1 MNNIK
6 FLKKLIIFYI
16 IIYILNIN
24 KKIKME
30 CIKNINSNGN
40 NIFQQIGIELHQIIK
55 FIQANS
61 ENLENLEAESD
72 RKRKWSKNDV
82 KLGKKRRNSIELD
95 EHEDENNVKENKK
108 YKEDKEI
115 ERIVLKNKKLKEKIK
130 EFKRYLNE
138 IVKKINEILI
148 KIIQDKI
155 VNSEELKI
163 NKKQELK

>member
-72 RKRKWSKNDV
+72 RKRKRSKNDV
-82 KLGKKRRNSIELD
+82 KLGKKRRI
-95 EHEDENNVKENKK
+95 
-108 YKEDKEI
+108 
-115 ERIVLKNKKLKEKIK
+115 R
-130 EFKRYLNE
+130 RARR
-138 IVKKINEILI
+138 
-148 KIIQDKI
+148 
-155 VNSEELKI
+155 
-163 NKKQELK
+163 